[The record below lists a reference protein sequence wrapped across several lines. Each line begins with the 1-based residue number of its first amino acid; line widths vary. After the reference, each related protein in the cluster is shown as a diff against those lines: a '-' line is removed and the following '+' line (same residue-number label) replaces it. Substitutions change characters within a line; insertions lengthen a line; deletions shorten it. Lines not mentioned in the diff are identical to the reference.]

1 MMAGKKE
8 NQENRICPLCGG
20 LMSDGLTT
28 LPSLMEERIVVIK
41 DVPAEICGDCGEA
54 YLSSSVARKVESL
67 LDKVEEL
74 QSEMSVIHYH
84 AA

>member
-1 MMAGKKE
+1 
-8 NQENRICPLCGG
+8 
-20 LMSDGLTT
+20 MSDGLTT
-28 LPSLMEERIVVIK
+28 LSSLTDERIVVIK

-54 YLSSSVARKVESL
+54 YIKSSVARKVESL

-74 QSEMSVIHYH
+74 KSEMSVIHYH